1 MTALA
6 VKSVPVSGSPLLSH
20 ESCFLPGLRL
30 RSLALLSELTCSLF
44 QRVPRV
50 LNLQGSVS
58 IQATRSVLEEAIA
71 SQAEH
76 VMSVGSRVTSLA
88 IRRALEKEGEG
99 LLLAKRGDRVNM
111 SVF

>member
-20 ESCFLPGLRL
+20 KSCFLPGLRL

-44 QRVPRV
+44 QRVLRD
-50 LNLQGSVS
+50 LNSQGSVS
-58 IQATRSVLEEAIA
+58 TQVTRSVLEEAIA
-71 SQAEH
+71 SWAEH

-88 IRRALEKEGEG
+88 IHHALEKKEGE
-99 LLLAKRGDRVNM
+99 
-111 SVF
+111 SVAPSEER